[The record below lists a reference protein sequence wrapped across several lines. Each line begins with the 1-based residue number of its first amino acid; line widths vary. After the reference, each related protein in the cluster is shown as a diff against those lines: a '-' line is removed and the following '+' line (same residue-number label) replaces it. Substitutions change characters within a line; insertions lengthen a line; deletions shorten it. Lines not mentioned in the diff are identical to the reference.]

1 VAVTNTSKRASRPAA
16 AEVVQPPPEL
26 PAKRAIAESA
36 SVFLGYQARWAADQ
50 SPVKIIEKS
59 RRIGLSWA
67 EAADSTLL
75 AASRSGMDVWYIG
88 YNKDMAEEFVRDCA
102 DWAKHYAFAASE
114 IETGVEV
121 FKDGDEEKSILT
133 YTIRFASGFRITALS
148 SRPSNLRG
156 KQGRVIID
164 EAAFHPDLAE
174 LLKAALALLIWGG
187 QVHVVSTHDGEE
199 NPFNELIKEVRAGK
213 RPYSLHRVTLDDALA
228 DGLYQ
233 RVCQVRGVPWSA
245 DGETAW
251 RASLVAQYGSGADEE
266 LFCIPSKGGGI
277 WLPRALIEARMA
289 PVDAPR
295 KVIRWQAPGG
305 MDLWSDYLIEQ
316 EVAAF
321 CERELKAEIE
331 QLDPMLASCLGEDF
345 ARKGDLTVLAPCQLT
360 RTLVRSFPFL
370 VELRDVPFKA
380 QALILF
386 YLIDGLP
393 RFSHGMLDATGN
405 GAYLAEVAQQ
415 RYGEA
420 LITRVHLSE
429 PWYRDNTPPLKAAFE
444 DAAIVLPRDV
454 DVLNDLATFR
464 LVRGVARIPDQRAGD
479 STGNH
484 RHGDAGIALLLAYAA
499 SRQQIYQ
506 PFDYEAVKAPGGAR
520 SNFMRHDDQDDIPE
534 PKGFHHHGVI

>member
-1 VAVTNTSKRASRPAA
+1 MAAVLEAA
-16 AEVVQPPPEL
+16 PPL
-26 PAKRAIAESA
+26 PPKTILADSA
-36 SVFLGYQARWAADQ
+36 DLFLGYQGRWAADEL
-50 SPVKIIEKS
+50 PVKIIEKS

-67 EAADSTLL
+67 EASDSTLL
-75 AASRSGMDVWYIG
+75 AASQKGMDVWYIG

-102 DWAKHYAFAASE
+102 DWAKHFAFAASA
-114 IETGVEV
+114 IEEGTEL
-121 FKDGDEEKSILT
+121 FKDGDEEKAILT

-164 EAAFHPDLAE
+164 EAAFHPDLGE

-187 QVHVVSTHDGEE
+187 QVHVISTHNGEE

-233 RVCQVRGVPWSA
+233 RVCQVRGIAWTA
-245 DGETAW
+245 EGETKW
-251 RASLVAQYGSGADEE
+251 RADLVAQYGGGADEE

-289 PVDAPR
+289 PVADPR
-295 KVIRWQAPGG
+295 KVIRWQAPDG

-321 CERELKAEIE
+321 CERELKPEIDK
-331 QLDPMLASCLGEDF
+331 LDPELASCLGEDF
-345 ARKGDLTVLAPCQLT
+345 ARKGDLTVLAPCQIT
-360 RTLVRSFPFL
+360 KNLVRDFPFL
-370 VELRDVPFKA
+370 VELRNVPFKA

-386 YLIDGLP
+386 YLIDRLP
-393 RFSHGMLDATGN
+393 RFTHGMLDATGN

-444 DAAIVLPRDV
+444 DGAILLPRDV
-454 DVLNDLATFR
+454 DVLNDVATFR
-464 LVRGVARIPDQRAGD
+464 LVRGVARIPDQRAAD
-479 STGNH
+479 SSGKN

-499 SRQQIYQ
+499 TRQQVYQ
-506 PFDYEAVKAPGGAR
+506 PFDYEAVRPPGAKTG
-520 SNFMRHDDQDDIPE
+520 NFMRHDEQDDIPE
-534 PKGFHHHGVI
+534 PKGFYHHGVI